1 MAKHGKLQTI
11 VEYAS
16 SRSVLAA
23 LGVMPP
29 RIAIAAGRAMGR
41 IAYASAGNLRRT
53 GERNLELAF
62 PEKSELERTEI
73 LRSCF
78 RSLGRELGVFSQ
90 FSTASRHSLLSLTDC
105 EGLEHLETAKAQGR
119 GVILFTGHLGAWELT
134 SFALSLLG
142 HPLSF
147 LVRRI
152 DNPKVERL
160 VDDSRTRFGNKT
172 LDKLSAARSM
182 VKILRTGGTLGLLLD
197 LNTLDDEAI
206 FVDFFGIPA
215 STNFMVAKLAL
226 RTQAPIIPIFAPWEE
241 EREKFVLRIQQPVS
255 IESGGNEEEDVLR
268 LTAKLSLVVEEYV
281 RRYPDQW
288 LWIHKR
294 WKTRPPGEPSLYS

>member
-29 RIAIAAGRAMGR
+29 RIAIALGRAMGR

-62 PEKSELERTEI
+62 PEKSGRERTEI

-90 FSTASRHSLLSLTDC
+90 FSTASPHSLLSLTDC
-105 EGLEHLETAKAQGR
+105 EGLEHLEAAKAQGR

-134 SFALSLLG
+134 SFALSLMG

-160 VDDSRTRFGNKT
+160 VNDSRTRFGNKT

-182 VKILRTGGTLGLLLD
+182 VKVLRTGETLGLLLD

-241 EREKFVLRIQQPVS
+241 ERKKFVLRIQQPVS
-255 IESGGNEEEDVLR
+255 IESSGNEEEAVLR